1 MIVEEIMKTD
11 LKTVLADTTIYDAV
25 RIMKTHNLRHL
36 PVVDESYHLIGIIS
50 DRDLR
55 DAGVDVFHIED
66 KNQLQNPVATV
77 MSTNLIT
84 GTPLDFIEEAAA
96 LLYEFKIGCLPIVLN
111 KKLVG
116 IITGTDILNTFVR
129 ITGSHKPSSRIELR
143 IPNRPGI
150 LCPITYIFQK
160 RRLNIISIL
169 LYPAEDE
176 KHDRLVIRV
185 QVMNTDAVVKELKEE
200 GFDVLWPQTL

>member
-1 MIVEEIMKTD
+1 MIVKEIMKTD
-11 LKTVLADTTIYDAV
+11 LKTVLPSATIYDAV

-36 PVVDESYHLIGIIS
+36 PVVNESFHLLGIIS

-55 DAGVDVFHIED
+55 DEGVDVFQMED
-66 KNQLQNPVATV
+66 NNELQNAVSKV

-116 IITGTDILNTFVR
+116 IITGTDILNTFVQ
-129 ITGSHKPSSRIELR
+129 ITGSHKPSSRIEIR
-143 IPNRPGI
+143 IPNIPGI
-150 LCPITYIFQK
+150 LCPITYVFQR

-185 QVMNTDAVVKELKEE
+185 QAMNTDAIVKELKEE
-200 GFDVLWPQTL
+200 GFDVIWPETL